1 MSCVICH
8 GEKYLAHYTMNQV
21 PDGFDLARKLGVEWG
36 GSDQAVVICKL
47 CLAEYELTGG
57 WGDVL
62 GLLEGL
68 REATSA
74 MRPVREVGVLGL
86 YQEATEEGRGRS
98 RGRVDDHES
107 AGPVEARS
115 DVSRGAVQELPR
127 GGGADLTMKCPRC
140 RHKVV
145 TPAFERSNLWRCAF
159 CGANG
164 CVDHGAHR
172 LVLCC
177 ICFDV
182 QLCPEC
188 ADTIQRAGCAAFI
201 CRPCKEGEAEKALT
215 KHPGIELLTES
226 PPCTVLAPVAF
237 DAKNFRWTVTKK
249 GRAVSTSSAQ
259 AFDVE
264 PGDVLEWTGK
274 TWRKL

>member
-1 MSCVICH
+1 MGH
-8 GEKYLAHYTMNQV
+8 
-21 PDGFDLARKLGVEWG
+21 
-36 GSDQAVVICKL
+36 
-47 CLAEYELTGG
+47 
-57 WGDVL
+57 DVL
-62 GLLEGL
+62 GLQEGL
-68 REATSA
+68 RKDA
-74 MRPVREVGVLGL
+74 
-86 YQEATEEGRGRS
+86 
-98 RGRVDDHES
+98 
-107 AGPVEARS
+107 
-115 DVSRGAVQELPR
+115 GAVRRLRTADVRGLHERRDPAGTVGDQIDAVVHHARKKAVAKQSEVPCLQELCR
-127 GGGADLTMKCPRC
+127 GKSPDGGLMKCPRC

-215 KHPGIELLTES
+215 KHPGIEMLTES

-249 GRAVSTSSAQ
+249 GRAVSTCSAQ